1 MHDYEK
7 TGALKESDLALPSK
21 DQYNKGVAIIECIQ
35 NIPCNPCV
43 DACPFG
49 AITMKDINS
58 PPEIDYNTCT
68 GCTKCIGVCPGLA
81 IFVVKTEE
89 EWATITLPYE
99 FFPLPQKGDT
109 VIALDRYGKEAG
121 EVPVIKSR
129 KQGKTGI
136 VTIKVSNEQKNS
148 IRNIRVIT

>member
-7 TGALKESDLALPSK
+7 TGALKETDLHLPSK
-21 DQYNKGVAIIECIQ
+21 EQYNKGVAIIECIQ
-35 NIPCNPCV
+35 HIPCNPCV

-58 PPEIDYNTCT
+58 PPHIDYDACT

-81 IFVVKTEE
+81 IFVVKTDEE
-89 EWATITLPYE
+89 SAKITLPYE
-99 FFPLPQKGDT
+99 FYPFPQKGDL

-121 EVPVIKSR
+121 EVPVISAR

-136 VTIKVSNEQKNS
+136 ITIKVPAKQKNS